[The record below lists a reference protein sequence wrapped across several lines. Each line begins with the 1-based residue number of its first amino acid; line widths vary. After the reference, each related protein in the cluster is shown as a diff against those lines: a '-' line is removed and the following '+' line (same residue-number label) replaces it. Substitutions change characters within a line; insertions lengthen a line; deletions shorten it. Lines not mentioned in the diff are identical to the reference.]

1 MTSALASIC
10 ESIDP
15 PVRVIEPHVTR
26 TPGTTKCGRVLDRIL
41 EKHGEEH
48 VTLLLRTLMESE
60 NNRMALVEPVIW
72 AVSDVMLA
80 NPRWPGRGL
89 GWLEA
94 FDTIDLTD
102 VWSRSKEAK
111 GAPPERHGVACKIT
125 ELLQDC
131 FGEGKE
137 ETLL

>member
-1 MTSALASIC
+1 MTPALASIC

-15 PVRVIEPHVTR
+15 PVRIIEPHVTR

-41 EKHGEEH
+41 ERHGEEH
-48 VTLLLRTLMESE
+48 VTMLLRTIMESE
-60 NNRMALVEPVIW
+60 NNRMALVEPIIW

-80 NPRWPGRGL
+80 NPKWPARGL
-89 GWLEA
+89 EWLEA
-94 FDTIDLTD
+94 FDAIDLCD
-102 VWSRSKEAK
+102 VWARSKEAN
-111 GAPPERHGVACKIT
+111 GAPPERHGVASKLT
-125 ELLQDC
+125 ELLQSR